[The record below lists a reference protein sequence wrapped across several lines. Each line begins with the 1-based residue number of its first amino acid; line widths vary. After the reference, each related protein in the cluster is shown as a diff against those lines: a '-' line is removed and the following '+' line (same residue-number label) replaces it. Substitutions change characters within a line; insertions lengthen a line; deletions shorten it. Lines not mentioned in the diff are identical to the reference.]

1 MKTAKKIAK
10 TPRDD
15 RLGVGTAPH
24 KKLEKCGALKT
35 KTHRTEPCT
44 DLYGPDTNLVA
55 RKNQVWI
62 VGEVDIHTYTPRL
75 LSCST
80 KEHAHIAY

>member
-1 MKTAKKIAK
+1 MAKKLAK

-24 KKLEKCGALKT
+24 KKLKKCGALKT
-35 KTHRTEPCT
+35 KNPSSNHSD